1 MNINIPDSAE
11 RCCNKIQ
18 VYFEIKNEAYSAHY
32 DNYGIYTKMTE
43 GVNNQSSYQSDF
55 FDGIYSIWL
64 GDCNKWYIGDI
75 TKKGQCIGYA
85 RAKPNSTEEC
95 IENIGWIW
103 DYSDTS
109 HLTNLNSLMKANKG
123 LGVKCIEN

>member
-1 MNINIPDSAE
+1 MDE
-11 RCCNKIQ
+11 Q
-18 VYFEIKNEAYSAHY
+18 
-32 DNYGIYTKMTE
+32 
-43 GVNNQSSYQSDF
+43 VNNKSIYQSEF
-55 FDGIYSIWL
+55 FDGIYGIWL
-64 GDCNKWYIGDI
+64 GDCNEWWIMDI
-75 TKKGQCIGYA
+75 TAKGQCIGYA